1 MSNQNC
7 EEAASENNV
16 GKDDSEHFVT
26 WFIINIDIG
35 LNNTFIRFRYLR

>member
-26 WFIINIDIG
+26 WFININIG
-35 LNNTFIRFRYLR
+35 LNKTFIRFRYLR

>member
-16 GKDDSEHFVT
+16 GKDESEHLVT
-26 WFIINIDIG
+26 WFININIG
-35 LNNTFIRFRYLR
+35 LNKSFIRFRYLR